1 MSERVLHCF
10 QDNLSTHFISFLRKD
25 PHLCMGYKEKHK
37 WEFLSGLQTWQ
48 RRVEN
53 RKLLCGLEQLLP
65 LSHLFSNLPG
75 DLLTQQSQFL
85 FVCVPIVNTLGL
97 KQSKSQPMETAS
109 LSEKK
114 QKQKQT
120 VSCNLS
126 SLTALSAAPSNI
138 LILKFSFKPSLVLT
152 INNNLPYIRMHLQ
165 EINLHR
171 NRKDMSSHTVTPDK
185 THSLI
190 LYRMTEWDKPTAI
203 QQGVFWCCQPPVIR
217 NGQWNEHI
225 EISSC
230 S

>member
-48 RRVEN
+48 RRVEY

-85 FVCVPIVNTLGL
+85 FVCVPIVKTLGL

-109 LSEKK
+109 LSEKTK
-114 QKQKQT
+114 TKPKTNCFLQPFFPNSTFSCTRMYT
-120 VSCNLS
+120 VPFQHPDS
-126 SLTALSAAPSNI
+126 
-138 LILKFSFKPSLVLT
+138 
-152 INNNLPYIRMHLQ
+152 
-165 EINLHR
+165 EIFL
-171 NRKDMSSHTVTPDK
+171 
-185 THSLI
+185 
-190 LYRMTEWDKPTAI
+190 
-203 QQGVFWCCQPPVIR
+203 
-217 NGQWNEHI
+217 
-225 EISSC
+225 
-230 S
+230 